1 MVEFA
6 SAGTPLSRDDLNAAL
21 DLIDFDEAALWAVL
35 AVETSGSGF
44 LPDRRPKILFERH
57 YFHRLTNGKYDADYP
72 DISAPSAGGYG
83 TAGAHQYD
91 RLETALRL
99 DESAALQSAS
109 WGLGQIMGTHF
120 EKLEYASPQEMVE
133 GFVQSEGDQLQGIAK
148 FLIAEGLDKALRDKN
163 WAELAKGYNGPNYA
177 INQYDAKLASFYD
190 RFSRGKLPDLSV
202 RAAQLYLIYKGYS
215 VTVDGVFGPATSKVL
230 QHFQTNNNLPA
241 TGQLDDETL
250 SALAA

>member
-1 MVEFA
+1 MIDFVK
-6 SAGTPLSRDDLNAAL
+6 SGNPLSEGDWTQTLQ
-21 DLIDFDEAALWAVL
+21 LIGAESSALWSL
-35 AVETSGSGF
+35 LSVETSGSGF

-57 YFHRLTNGKYDADYP
+57 YFHRLTNGKFDEDHP

-83 TAGAHQYD
+83 PAGAHQYE
-91 RLETALRL
+91 RLETALSL

-120 EKLEYASPQEMVE
+120 EKLEYGSPQEMVE
-133 GFVQSEGDQLQGIAK
+133 SFVQSEGDQLQGIAK
-148 FLIAEGLDKALRDKN
+148 FLIAEGLDKALKDKN

-177 INQYDAKLASFYD
+177 INQYDTKLASFYD
-190 RFSRGKLPDLSV
+190 RFSKGRLPDLSV

-215 VTVDGVFGPATSKVL
+215 ISVDGVFGPSTSKVL
-230 QHFQTNNNLPA
+230 QHFQTDNNLPT

-250 SALAA
+250 TALAT

>member
-1 MVEFA
+1 MVEFVA
-6 SAGTPLSRDDLNAAL
+6 AGTPLSRDDLNAAL
-21 DLIDFDEAALWAVL
+21 DLIVVDEAALWAVL
-35 AVETSGSGF
+35 TVETSGSGF

-57 YFHRLTNGKYDADYP
+57 YFHRLTNGAYDSDYP
-72 DISAPSAGGYG
+72 ELSARKSGAYG
-83 TAGAHQYD
+83 AAGAHQYD
-91 RLETALRL
+91 RLETALSL

-120 EKLEYASPQEMVE
+120 EKLEYSSPQDMIES
-133 GFVQSEGDQLQGIAK
+133 FVQSEGDQLQGIAK

-163 WAELAKGYNGPNYA
+163 WADLAKGYNGPNYA

-190 RFSRGKLPDLSV
+190 RFSKGKLPDLSV

-215 VTVDGVFGPATSKVL
+215 VTVDGVFGPSTSKAL
-230 QHFQTNNNLPA
+230 QHFQTDNNLPA
-241 TGQLDDETL
+241 TGQLDEETL

>member
-6 SAGTPLSRDDLNAAL
+6 SAGTPLSRDDLDAVL
-21 DLIDFDEAALWAVL
+21 DLIDIDEAALWAVL

-57 YFHRLTNGKYDADYP
+57 YFHLLTDGAYDSDYP
-72 DISAPSAGGYG
+72 AISARKPGGYG
-83 TAGAHQYD
+83 PAGTHQFD
-91 RLETALRL
+91 RLAEAIAL

-133 GFVQSEGDQLQGIAK
+133 RFVQSEGDQLQGIAK

-163 WAELAKGYNGPNYA
+163 WSALAKGYNGPNYA
-177 INQYDAKLASFYD
+177 VNQYDTKLASFYD
-190 RFSRGKLPDLSV
+190 RFSKGNLPDLSV

-215 VTVDGVFGPATSKVL
+215 VTVDGVFGPSTSKAL
-230 QHFQTNNNLPA
+230 QFFQIDNDLPA
-241 TGQLDDETL
+241 TGQIDDETFA
-250 SALAA
+250 ALAA